1 MDEADDGCLLTGF
14 EGACVF
20 SAKQTNATAQINVK
34 KKIQEASKN
43 QELHKVF
50 SLLRKTFELKIKTK
64 IRASMQRHFTSS
76 PIQND

>member
-50 SLLRKTFELKIKTK
+50 PLLRNAFELKLKQK
-64 IRASMQRHFTSS
+64 
-76 PIQND
+76 

>member
-20 SAKQTNATAQINVK
+20 SAKKTNATAQINVKK

-50 SLLRKTFELKIKTK
+50 PLLRKTFELKLKQK
-64 IRASMQRHFTSS
+64 
-76 PIQND
+76 

>member
-34 KKIQEASKN
+34 KKKIQEASKN

-50 SLLRKTFELKIKTK
+50 PLLRNTFELKLKQK
-64 IRASMQRHFTSS
+64 
-76 PIQND
+76 

>member
-34 KKIQEASKN
+34 KKKNQEASKN

-50 SLLRKTFELKIKTK
+50 PLLRNTFELKLKQK
-64 IRASMQRHFTSS
+64 
-76 PIQND
+76 

>member
-34 KKIQEASKN
+34 KKIQEAAKN

-50 SLLRKTFELKIKTK
+50 PLLRNTFELKLKPNKSKHAKALHTIFNSK
-64 IRASMQRHFTSS
+64 
-76 PIQND
+76 

>member
-34 KKIQEASKN
+34 KNKIQEASKN
-43 QELHKVF
+43 QELDKVF
-50 SLLRKTFELKIKTK
+50 PLLRNTFELKLKQK
-64 IRASMQRHFTSS
+64 
-76 PIQND
+76 